1 MNPSEP
7 VSPEIEHLN
16 LALAALDGQRQV
28 LGDAVVDAAQAPI
41 RERLR
46 VLQQKPI
53 EQQRKQ
59 VTVLFADVSGFTA
72 AVEDQDAE
80 DVADAVNT
88 LWALVD
94 HTILAQ
100 GGVIDKHIGDAVMA
114 LWGTN
119 SSQEDDPER
128 AVLAALTIQQQIEE
142 TGPKWLAGKRFA
154 MRIAIHTGP
163 VFLGVVGTT
172 GEYTALGDTVNTAN
186 RLQMAA
192 PVGGVLISHETFQLV
207 RGLFEVVQVETIDA
221 RGKSTPLQAYQV
233 LRAKPRTFRQLRR
246 GLEGIET
253 RMVGRDVE
261 LRSLQEAYRRT
272 FQEKRSQLVTVIGDA
287 GIGKSRLLY
296 EFEYWLERLP
306 EKIWYFKGRASPQMQ
321 RLPYALLRDLLVFRF
336 KLQENETAAV
346 AYQKVEQGLGGVLG
360 MDENGLMRAHF
371 IAQLLGFDFSASPHL
386 QGVLDGRQLR
396 DRALRY
402 LGEFFRA
409 HAEQGPAIIFLED
422 VHWADDSSLAAIE
435 GLAHAVDDLPVLMV
449 ALARPSLF
457 ERHPQWGNNL
467 PAQISLALEPL
478 TKDDSRSLVNAI
490 LHRAGEVPAVLQEM
504 IVGRAEGNP
513 FYVEELI
520 KMLIEDGV
528 VIKSPERWQIDPER
542 LVAVRVPSTLSEILQ
557 ARLDSLP
564 EQERKVLQQA
574 SVVGRVFWDD
584 TLRYMEDGR
593 ETVSK
598 TGPGQAPDPLERA
611 IEALA
616 RRELIFERRS
626 SAFAGAQE
634 FIFKHAILHEVT
646 YESVLKRERKQYHA
660 RVAEWIVHHGGERT
674 DEYTGLIADHLEL
687 AGEYKQAVIYLQ
699 KAGDHAA
706 AQFDNLQAIDYLT
719 RSLHL
724 LPEGQST
731 QVRIGAMLSRERV
744 YDLLG
749 MREQQTADLQAVQA
763 LVDGLDEKTIEAARL
778 QAVLARRWSNYYEVT
793 SDYTRAAAAAQLA
806 VEKAQQAGDAASEA
820 DGYQLWGRA
829 LWRNAALHEALER
842 LQQGLE
848 LASQAGLQQT
858 QATCLR
864 TIGAIHFH
872 QGDYSQVSE
881 IYQQAL
887 SLYRAIGDRR
897 GEGSALNNLGDIAR
911 QQGDYEYAR
920 QCFEESIRFSR
931 EMGERWSENVALGNM
946 SLVSLRLGDLQAS
959 LDYAQR
965 TLQLAQEI
973 DYRSTEGTG
982 HGLVGNAL
990 MALGRYEEAKQHYQ
1004 QALSL
1009 RREIGVTL
1017 QTHETL
1023 AALAFLALTQGDL
1036 PCASAYVE
1044 EILRYLQT
1052 NSLDGLDEPFLVY
1065 LTCCQVLQAA
1075 GDERFAALLGRS
1087 YQLLQNQAV
1096 RISDPEMRKSFL
1108 CNVVAHSELVKLWES
1123 SQPL

>member
-1 MNPSEP
+1 MSRSDSA
-7 VSPEIEHLN
+7 SPEIGHLN

-46 VLQQKPI
+46 ALQQKPV

-59 VTVLFADVSGFTA
+59 VTVLFADISGFTA
-72 AVEDQDAE
+72 AVEAQDAE
-80 DVADAVNT
+80 DVAEAVNA

-94 HTILAQ
+94 RAILAH
-100 GGVIDKHIGDAVMA
+100 GGAIDKHIGDAVMA
-114 LWGTN
+114 LWGT
-119 SSQEDDPER
+119 SSTQEDDPER
-128 AVLAALTIQQQIEE
+128 AVLAALNIQQQIQE
-142 TGPKWLAGKRFA
+142 TGLKLLAGQRFA

-163 VFLGVVGTT
+163 VFLGMVGTT
-172 GEYTALGDTVNTAN
+172 GEYTALGDTVNTAS

-192 PVGGVLISHETFQLV
+192 PVGGVLISHETLQLV
-207 RGLFEVVQVETIDA
+207 RGLFDVVPVDTIDA
-221 RGKSTPLQAYQV
+221 RGKSAPLQAYQV
-233 LRAKPRTFRQLRR
+233 LGAKPRTFRQVRR

-253 RMVGRDVE
+253 CMVGRDAE
-261 LRSLQEAYRRT
+261 LGFLQEAYRRSA
-272 FQEKRSQLVTVIGDA
+272 QEKCAQLVTVIGDA

-296 EFEYWLERLP
+296 EFERWLEQLS
-306 EKIWYFKGRASPQMQ
+306 EEIWYFKGRASPQMQ

-336 KLQENETAAV
+336 QLQENETAAV
-346 AYQKVEQGLGGVLG
+346 AYQKIEQGLGSVLG
-360 MDENGLMRAHF
+360 MDESGLMRAHF

-435 GLAHAVDDLPVLMV
+435 GLAGAVGDLPVLIV

-457 ERHPQWGNNL
+457 ERHTQWANHL
-467 PAQISLALEPL
+467 PAQIRLMLEPL
-478 TKDDSRSLVNAI
+478 TKDDSRSLVNTI
-490 LHRAGEVPAVLQEM
+490 LQRAGEVPPVLQEM

-513 FYVEELI
+513 FYVEEFI

-528 VIKSPERWQIDPER
+528 VVKGLERWQIDPER
-542 LVAVRVPSTLSEILQ
+542 LVAMRVPSTLAEILQ

-564 EQERKVLQQA
+564 EQERKMLQQA

-584 TLRYMEDGR
+584 TLRYMEEGE
-593 ETVSK
+593 ETRAEN
-598 TGPGQAPDPLERA
+598 GPGQAPDSLNQA
-611 IEALA
+611 LEALA
-616 RRELIFERRS
+616 RRELIFARRS
-626 SAFAGAQE
+626 SAFSGAQE
-634 FIFKHAILHEVT
+634 FIFKHALLHEVT
-646 YESVLKRERKQYHA
+646 YESVLKRERRQYHA
-660 RVAEWIVHHGGERT
+660 RVAEWLIHRGGERT

-687 AGEYKQAVIYLQ
+687 AGEFNQAVIYLQ

-706 AQFDNLQAIDYLT
+706 AQFDNRQAIEYLS
-719 RSLHL
+719 RSLRL
-724 LPEGQST
+724 LPEGQYI
-731 QVRIGAMLSRERV
+731 QVRIGALLARERV

-749 MREQQTADLQAVQA
+749 MREQQTADLQALQT
-763 LVDGLDEKTIEAARL
+763 LIDGLEGKPAEAARL
-778 QAVLARRWSNYYEVT
+778 QAILARRWSNYYEVT
-793 SDYTRAAAAAQLA
+793 SDYPRAAAAAQLA
-806 VEKAQQAGDAASEA
+806 VEKAQLAGDVASQA

-829 LWRNAALHEALER
+829 IWRNADLPQALQR

-864 TIGAIHFH
+864 TIGAIYFH

-911 QQGDYEYAR
+911 QQGDYEFAR

-946 SLVSLRLGDLQAS
+946 ALVSLRLGDIEAS
-959 LDYAQR
+959 LADAKR

-973 DYRSTEGTG
+973 GYRSTEGTG
-982 HGLVGNAL
+982 HELVGNAL
-990 MALGRYEEAKQHYQ
+990 MALGRYEEAQQHYQ

-1009 RREIGVTL
+1009 RREIGVLL
-1017 QTHETL
+1017 QTNETL
-1023 AALAFLALTQGDL
+1023 AALARLALTQGDL
-1036 PCASAYVE
+1036 PSAIAYVE
-1044 EILRYLQT
+1044 EIWRYLQT
-1052 NSLDGLDEPFLVY
+1052 NNLDGLDEPFLVY
-1065 LTCCQVLQAA
+1065 LICCQVLRAA
-1075 GDERFAALLGRS
+1075 EDERFRPLLERA
-1087 YQLLQNQAV
+1087 YQLLQNQAL

-1108 CNVVAHSELVKLWES
+1108 HNVVAHSELAKLWEA
-1123 SQPL
+1123 SQP